1 MMKLLI
7 IQFLILIVGISAIL
21 GFVLSEQ
28 QSTSYIVTD
37 LDLTTHEPYAYES
50 TYAQDMGLE
59 EWFGV
64 RTFEII
70 PDALGHS
77 VINGT
82 EINHK
87 HGEDAIVHFPSTS
100 DAEESQFF
108 IILIGSIVI
117 IMVITVTLVYGK
129 DIFCTIKLKIIGIVA
144 VVAIAYFI
152 ISMYTLC
159 TINPFQWGNPHL
171 C

>member
-1 MMKLLI
+1 MKLLV
-7 IQFLILIVGISAIL
+7 IQILILIVGISAIL

-108 IILIGSIVI
+108 TILIGSIVI
-117 IMVITVTLVYGK
+117 IMAITVTMVFSG
-129 DIFCTIKLKIIGIVA
+129 DIARLIKKRV
-144 VVAIAYFI
+144 
-152 ISMYTLC
+152 
-159 TINPFQWGNPHL
+159 Q
-171 C
+171 